1 MAAIA
6 ADLVDGQLGGGLDQR
21 RQGHG
26 SPPAQGRGA
35 GTAEQDFLDLD
46 GNALLAIAIPDDG
59 IGPWPARLTSGVR
72 IFAHAAGV
80 QGGRPP
86 WLTSGRACL
95 CARRGGS
102 RGSPPL
108 ADIWACVS
116 LRTPRGFKGVAPRL
130 TSGRARVFAHAARVQ
145 GVAPLG

>member
-1 MAAIA
+1 PHIGNDQMTAIA
-6 ADLVDGQLGGGLDQR
+6 AHLVDGQLIGRLYQR

-46 GNALLAIAIPDDG
+46 GNAQLVIAIPDDG
-59 IGPWPARLTSGVR
+59 IGPWPARLR
-72 IFAHAAGV
+72 
-80 QGGRPP
+80 
-86 WLTSGRACL
+86 SGRACL

-108 ADIWACVS
+108 AEIWACVS
-116 LRTPRGFKGVAPRL
+116 LRTPRGFKGVAP
-130 TSGRARVFAHAARVQ
+130 
-145 GVAPLG
+145 LG